1 MDQRNQADGKNT
13 KAAMAYGGG
22 PKDSLTQLMRKNDR
36 KPMNNAPK
44 QQQVNLS
51 TQQII
56 EIYKKVWNYQN
67 NMTAFNK
74 EERIIMLESDQENK
88 RKGFFKRIFP
98 CYDFLYYK

>member
-51 TQQII
+51 TQ
-56 EIYKKVWNYQN
+56 
-67 NMTAFNK
+67 
-74 EERIIMLESDQENK
+74 
-88 RKGFFKRIFP
+88 
-98 CYDFLYYK
+98 